1 MAKPTILKE
10 RGTGEELYPR
20 TLASLVQTSLGEN
33 VDEGLKKADT
43 KAFDLQWEAI
53 GGTVTTPGEVYEING
68 GMGNFSDAVKAM
80 SYYTEQPRADLSK
93 LCFSKSLKLLPTI
106 IIPSA
111 TNIIFANTF
120 QSFYGIKKVVIKST
134 LNQGDV
140 YVGNLFAAFNSSQVE
155 ELDCTLNVTNAKM
168 VTEAFVYC
176 KIREVRLKGLKSN
189 ISFHYSNILS
199 LASLQYLV
207 ANAANTTAITVTVH
221 ADVYAKLTG
230 DTTNAAVAALTGEE
244 LAAWQQVL
252 ADAVAKNISFAT
264 T

>member
-10 RGTGEELYPR
+10 KGTGEELYPR
-20 TLASLVQTSLGEN
+20 TLASLVHTSTGEN

-68 GMGNFSDAVKAM
+68 GVGNFSDAVKAM

-93 LCFSKSLKLLPTI
+93 LCFGKSLKLLPTI
-106 IIPSA
+106 IIPNAS
-111 TNIIFANTF
+111 NIILTNAF
-120 QSFYGIKKVVIKST
+120 QSLYGIKKVVIKST
-134 LNQGDV
+134 IDQGDV
-140 YVGNLFAAFNSSQVE
+140 YVENLFAAFNSSQVE
-155 ELDCTLNVTNAKM
+155 ELDCTLNVTNAQQ
-168 VTEAFVYC
+168 VNGAFVYC
-176 KIREVRLKGLKSN
+176 KIREVRIKGLKSN

-207 ANAANTTAITVTVH
+207 ANAANTAAITITVH

-230 DTTNAAVAALTGEE
+230 DTTNEAAAALTEE
-244 LAAWQQVL
+244 EAAAWRQVL
-252 ADAVAKNISFAT
+252 ADGNAKNISFAT
-264 T
+264 N